1 MPFFSVIIPLY
12 NKEKF
17 IEDTMKSILDQSF
30 DDFEIIVVNDGSTD
44 NSAAKISQFT
54 DARIRYFRK
63 ENEGASTARNYGI
76 EKATGDYIAFIDADD
91 YWYPDFLKQVFENTQ
106 NFRDE
111 RVFSAAIEIE
121 MPGKCIPAQYSIEK
135 TAANQVVDYFDASSK
150 MSVIWTSCAAF
161 HKSVFE
167 NVGNFDTT
175 IRSGQDTDLWIRIG
189 MAYKVVFCWRILARY
204 THDSES
210 LSKKK
215 QYMTKKLNF
224 SKFSDAEKTNPKL
237 RKFLDLNRFSFAI
250 KCKVA
255 GDSANFEVFK
265 NAIDPR
271 NLTAKKRMLLTLP
284 GFVLRGLLRVN
295 LLLTRIGFS
304 KSVFR

>member
-30 DDFEIIVVNDGSTD
+30 DDFEIIIVNDGSTD
-44 NSAAKISQFT
+44 GSAAKIAQFT
-54 DARIRYFRK
+54 DGRIRYFRK

-76 EKATGDYIAFIDADD
+76 EKAAGDYIAFIDADD

-121 MPGKCIPAQYSIEK
+121 MPGKCIPAQYSVEK
-135 TAANQVVDYFDASSK
+135 TATNQIVDYFDASSK

-215 QYMTKKLNF
+215 QYMTRKLNF
-224 SKFSDAEKTNPKL
+224 SKFSDAEKTNQKL

-250 KCKVA
+250 KCKIA
-255 GDSANFEVFK
+255 GDSLNFDMFK

-271 NLTAKKRMLLTLP
+271 NLTAKKRILLTLP
-284 GFVLRGLLRVN
+284 GFVLSGLLRVN